1 MLYAYFRTF
10 GCKVNQ
16 CETNALIHSFTEA
29 GIAQTDD
36 LQSAD
41 VIVIN
46 SCTVTAQG
54 DSRVLT
60 AIRRLRRDFPDLP
73 IVLTGCLPQAQPELA
88 EQCAEADLI
97 RGTKDRAALA
107 NEVKA
112 LLARENPVRCQV
124 TPYTG
129 RTEFER
135 FHQPPA
141 KDKTRGFLKIQDGCD
156 RFCSYCIIPF
166 ARGRS
171 RSMPPEEIKKAA
183 QEMHTAGHKE
193 IVLVGINLAFYGEE
207 FGLRLVDAV
216 SLCAESGI
224 SRIRLG
230 SLEPEQLSDEDLR
243 RLSEIPQLCP
253 QFHLSLQSG
262 CDRTLQ
268 AMRRHYTAEEYF
280 QLTERIRRFFPDC
293 ALTTDVMV
301 GFPGETEEDFS
312 ASLAFVEK
320 IGFAQV
326 HVFPY
331 SPRIGTKAASLSGQ
345 IPERIKTER
354 AARMNALAD
363 RLHEQFLAAQVGKT
377 VSVLFERE
385 NPREAQYH
393 RGHTPNFTPVVT
405 PVFGENNSL
414 RKQVF
419 RVIIKRNDSAR
430 CYGTILAENTNSL
443 E

>member
-1 MLYAYFRTF
+1 MPYAYFRTF

-16 CETNALIHSFTEA
+16 CETNALIASFAAE
-29 GIAQTDD
+29 GIAQTDS

-41 VIVIN
+41 VIIIN

-60 AIRRLRRDFPDLP
+60 AIRRMKKDAPSAR

-97 RGTKDRAALA
+97 RGTRDRAALA
-107 NEVKA
+107 KEVKA
-112 LLARENPVRCQV
+112 LLGCENPARCAV
-124 TPYTG
+124 SPYKG
-129 RTEFER
+129 RTEFEL
-135 FHQPPA
+135 FTQPPS

-183 QEMHTAGHKE
+183 QEMCQAGHKE

-207 FGLRLVDAV
+207 FGLRLSDAV
-216 SLCAESGI
+216 ELCAKAGI
-224 SRIRLG
+224 ERIRLG
-230 SLEPEQLSDEDLR
+230 SLEPEQLSDDDLL
-243 RLSEIPQLCP
+243 RLSKVTQLCP

-268 AMRRHYTAEEYF
+268 AMHRHYTAEEF
-280 QLTERIRRFFPDC
+280 FELTERIRRFFPDC

-301 GFPGETEEDFS
+301 GFPGETEEDF
-312 ASLAFVEK
+312 AESLAFVEK

-331 SPRIGTKAASLSGQ
+331 SPRINTKAASLGGQ

-354 AARMNALAD
+354 AKKMNALAD
-363 RLHEQFLAAQVGKT
+363 TLREQFLAAQVGKT
-377 VSVLFERE
+377 VPVLFERE
-385 NPREAQYH
+385 DPREAQYH

-405 PVFGENNSL
+405 PVFVENNSL

-419 RVIIKRNDSAR
+419 RVIIERHDSAR
-430 CYGTILAENTNSL
+430 CYGKIAAENTNSP